1 MNIIQQAQAKR
12 EALQRDLA
20 RIEAFLATAYELQQE
35 LGQPVRHNPASDS
48 AKADAP
54 AKRKVSAPTG
64 SGSETVRAVVD
75 ILRERG
81 RPLSTRELLPLVQAK
96 GIEVGGKSPLA
107 TLSARISQKGKVEVI
122 NGLWWFI
129 DEPRDSG
136 GVASD
141 EKAAG
146 SPTKETPTASLFH
159 SNESDPD
166 GTALAR

>member
-96 GIEVGGKSPLA
+96 GIEVGAGQLCHFMVGIVVMWVNKAFP
-107 TLSARISQKGKVEVI
+107 GGDFVI
-122 NGLWWFI
+122 NRI
-129 DEPRDSG
+129 KANTHRDNHRDDG
-136 GVASD
+136 EGI
-141 EKAAG
+141 EKC
-146 SPTKETPTASLFH
+146 
-159 SNESDPD
+159 
-166 GTALAR
+166 R